1 MDNEQLKKYGLIGLL
16 KSIDTF
22 NPNLKINFAKHSDKY
37 IKEYTIFGFYLSK
50 INNNWYDKYWKYIYK
65 YISPVGIKIFKLKF
79 TCDFNIIN
87 SNKNISNIMNCSV
100 DEINNYLIESY
111 KIINEKIKNEYEI
124 NNNMFIKKTKFL

>member
-1 MDNEQLKKYGLIGLL
+1 MIQYKKMGRIFIL
-16 KSIDTF
+16 KS
-22 NPNLKINFAKHSDKY
+22 
-37 IKEYTIFGFYLSK
+37 
-50 INNNWYDKYWKYIYK
+50 IYK
-65 YISPVGIKIFKLKF
+65 YISPVGIKIIKLKF